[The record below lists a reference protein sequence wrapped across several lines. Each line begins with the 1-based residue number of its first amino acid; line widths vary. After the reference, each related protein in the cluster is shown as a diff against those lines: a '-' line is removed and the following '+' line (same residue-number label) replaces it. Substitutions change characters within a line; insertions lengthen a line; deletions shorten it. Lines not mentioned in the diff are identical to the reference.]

1 MTVRN
6 LPARPMLARSVAAAT
21 LLAVA
26 ALAAAPAHADP
37 YGRYRGGHHHHRH
50 GGPGWIPVLGAV
62 VLGVAA
68 ANLVAAQNAPQNAPQ
83 TIVLPPAPP
92 PPALQPLAVV
102 PAVPAPVTVVTPA
115 PVGATPAE
123 WIVYPRHGQPP
134 AQVEADRLGCQ
145 QWAVTVPGAWGNPS
159 VLRRAEAACL
169 DGRGYTVR

>member
-1 MTVRN
+1 
-6 LPARPMLARSVAAAT
+6 
-21 LLAVA
+21 
-26 ALAAAPAHADP
+26 
-37 YGRYRGGHHHHRH
+37 
-50 GGPGWIPVLGAV
+50 V

-68 ANLVAAQNAPQNAPQ
+68 AKVIAAQNPPQ

-92 PPALQPLAVV
+92 PPPLAVV
-102 PAVPAPVTVVTPA
+102 PVAPAPAVVIAPAPVA
-115 PVGATPAE
+115 AAPAE

-145 QWAVTVPGAWGNPS
+145 QWAVTVPGAWGNPA